1 MLPRS
6 MDSPHAQ
13 AMFLRTL
20 PAIRAR
26 CAQVHDLAKKGA
38 LQYFDYD
45 PGKLDAV
52 IAFCASIME
61 VRLSCNPVS
70 CSLFAISSG
79 HFGPPPP
86 WALFPFLVEP
96 FKFDCFPD

>member
-1 MLPRS
+1 MSSRT
-6 MDSPHAQ
+6 DQ
-13 AMFLRTL
+13 ARFLRTL

-26 CAQVHDLAKKGA
+26 CTQVHDLAKKGA

-61 VRLSCNPVS
+61 VRCTL
-70 CSLFAISSG
+70 
-79 HFGPPPP
+79 
-86 WALFPFLVEP
+86 ALTWRESIQILDLERLCERV
-96 FKFDCFPD
+96 

>member
-1 MLPRS
+1 MSVLLRS
-6 MDSPHAQ
+6 MNSPRAQ

-20 PAIRAR
+20 PAIRSR

-52 IAFCASIME
+52 IEFCAAIME
-61 VRLSCNPVS
+61 VRPVAVLPPRVF
-70 CSLFAISSG
+70 LFSQSHRLFCFCA
-79 HFGPPPP
+79 PPFR
-86 WALFPFLVEP
+86 LPF
-96 FKFDCFPD
+96 